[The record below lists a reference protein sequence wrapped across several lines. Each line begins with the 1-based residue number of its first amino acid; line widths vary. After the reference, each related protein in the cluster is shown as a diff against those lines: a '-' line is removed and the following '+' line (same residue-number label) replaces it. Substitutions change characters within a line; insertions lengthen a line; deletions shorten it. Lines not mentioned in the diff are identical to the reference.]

1 MDKILLIISREY
13 FTRIQKKSFWIASIL
28 TPLLITAIYAI
39 PIWLSTRE
47 AEVKKIQILDESA
60 FFQKEDLQ
68 SNTIQFDLLKGG
80 DLNLYKSKL
89 SGSNVDAL
97 VWIPKDILSNP
108 KGLLIYSDKTL
119 SLTLKSDIE
128 NIVQNKVRQLLM
140 RNAGIEGKVY
150 ESTQVNIEGDT
161 MTLSSSG
168 TETNSNSGGVMI
180 LAGILGFLLY
190 FTVLIYGS
198 QVMNGVIEEKSSRII
213 EVIVSSVKPYQLM
226 LGKILGVGLVGL
238 TQFLLWIVLT
248 FAFSGAASIIYG
260 EKFKDKIE
268 QNTKAQLGAETQ
280 KTINEVQ
287 NNDDLQPFKIVE
299 EVIQSTNIPLIL
311 GSFLFFFLFGYLL
324 YSSLFAAIGS
334 AVETAAE
341 AQQFTLPVTLPI
353 IVSFLF
359 AQFTI
364 QDPDSSIAFWASII
378 PFTSPINM
386 MVRLPYGVPAWEL
399 ILSMVLLVLGFLGTS
414 WVSSR
419 IYRVGILM
427 YGKKMS
433 WKEIGKWIFYKI

>member
-1 MDKILLIISREY
+1 
-13 FTRIQKKSFWIASIL
+13 
-28 TPLLITAIYAI
+28 
-39 PIWLSTRE
+39 
-47 AEVKKIQILDESA
+47 VKKIQILDESA

-68 SNTIQFDLLKGG
+68 SSTIQFDLVKGG

-89 SGSNVDAL
+89 SGSNLDAL

-128 NIVQNKVRQLLM
+128 NIVQDKVRQLLM

-238 TQFLLWIVLT
+238 TQFLLWILLT

-287 NNDDLQPFKIVE
+287 TNDDLQPFKIVE

-311 GSFLFFFLFGYLL
+311 GAFLFFYLFFL
-324 YSSLFAAIGS
+324 
-334 AVETAAE
+334 
-341 AQQFTLPVTLPI
+341 
-353 IVSFLF
+353 
-359 AQFTI
+359 
-364 QDPDSSIAFWASII
+364 
-378 PFTSPINM
+378 
-386 MVRLPYGVPAWEL
+386 
-399 ILSMVLLVLGFLGTS
+399 
-414 WVSSR
+414 SR
-419 IYRVGILM
+419 
-427 YGKKMS
+427 
-433 WKEIGKWIFYKI
+433 